1 MGQGTSDYG
10 VDLNH
15 RPPYGDRHL
24 KYPQS
29 SPLTNMYEQ
38 GTWPWRLPGGTSGHG
53 IGHLSN
59 EVTATF
65 ATQAG

>member
-15 RPPYGDRHL
+15 RPPYSDRHL

-38 GTWPWRLPGGTSGHG
+38 GTWPWLKRKPQRLKP
-53 IGHLSN
+53 II
-59 EVTATF
+59 
-65 ATQAG
+65 